1 MSFAGTVFDMI
12 RRTEAHRAAAK
23 ARREYTAHLRGR
35 HMDASGRRRLLV
47 DKDIPPEELLRIKE
61 EIIQRLRRDR
71 IRALVLTV
79 FVGLFAAA
87 VVVGIL
93 FFVLW
98 VIKV

>member
-23 ARREYTAHLRGR
+23 ARREYTAHLHDL
-35 HMDASGRRRLLV
+35 HMGPAGTRRLIE
-47 DKDIPPEELLRIKE
+47 DKDIPPEELLRIKG
-61 EIIQRLRRDR
+61 EIMQRLRRER
-71 IRALVLTV
+71 RRTLVLTV
-79 FVGLFAAA
+79 FVGIFAAG

-98 VIKV
+98 VIRV

>member
-23 ARREYTAHLRGR
+23 ARREYTAHLHGL
-35 HMDASGRRRLLV
+35 HMGVAGRRRLIE
-47 DKDIPPEELLRIKE
+47 DKDMPSEELLRIKR
-61 EIIQRLRRDR
+61 EIMERLRRER
-71 IRALVLTV
+71 RQTLVLTV
-79 FVGLFAAA
+79 FVGIFAVA